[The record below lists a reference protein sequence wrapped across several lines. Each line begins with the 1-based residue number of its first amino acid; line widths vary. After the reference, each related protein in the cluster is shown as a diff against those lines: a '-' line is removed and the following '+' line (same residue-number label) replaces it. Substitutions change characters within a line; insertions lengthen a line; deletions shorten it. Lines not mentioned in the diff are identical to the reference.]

1 MAEKEIADTK
11 SSSSALILLLLQT
24 LSPLRISGKLADENG
39 GKSIHLDN
47 GIPEEMMYGLEV
59 QDPDGNCL
67 EPVWMNPEMA
77 NN

>member
-1 MAEKEIADTK
+1 VKDF
-11 SSSSALILLLLQT
+11 
-24 LSPLRISGKLADENG
+24 GKLADENG